1 MGASPLAFA
10 VATGS
15 SSSPSVNADLGTG
28 AGTETVRATTGHAGA
43 PVGAS
48 SRASLA
54 LSTAHSVIE
63 NPVMSSAVMKLPV
76 YTRTGLRSCD
86 VSHSRAARAATC
98 SSIAGVAPSELTIK
112 QTFVRSSP
120 SIDFRLEESC
130 RKQSMY
136 PRVSS
141 TMVPSICATTAFT
154 GAAGAVNAP
163 GSPWIPRPI
172 SSSPGGMALAGSFF
186 PGNV

>member
-1 MGASPLAFA
+1 
-10 VATGS
+10 
-15 SSSPSVNADLGTG
+15 
-28 AGTETVRATTGHAGA
+28 
-43 PVGAS
+43 
-48 SRASLA
+48 
-54 LSTAHSVIE
+54 
-63 NPVMSSAVMKLPV
+63 
-76 YTRTGLRSCD
+76 
-86 VSHSRAARAATC
+86 
-98 SSIAGVAPSELTIK
+98 
-112 QTFVRSSP
+112 
-120 SIDFRLEESC
+120 
-130 RKQSMY
+130 MY